1 MKLAVVGAGAMGG
14 ALAVEAARA
23 GHAVHVVDVSAELVG
38 RVNEQGLRVHAGDSV
53 ITADLTATTE
63 PSSVGV
69 VDVVVV
75 FVKAQHTQSAAKS
88 VEQLRGDDTV
98 IATLQNGW
106 GNADVLAG
114 ELGPDNLVF
123 GVTYN
128 SCSVLELG
136 VVRHSGR
143 GDTFVGP
150 YDANASLGP
159 AETAGEL
166 LRTSG
171 WATTVSPVVRAEIW
185 KKLVLNCATLPTAA
199 LTGLTIGALGRSEL
213 MMPIVEG
220 LAEETTAVA
229 RALGLDIDP
238 AERIDRIKAVLAN
251 GGPGKASMLQ
261 DVEARRKTEIEVINA
276 AVVRAAEKTSVPTP
290 LNSLMVGLVAGL
302 ETSWRS

>member
-166 LRTSG
+166 Q
-171 WATTVSPVVRAEIW
+171 EI
-185 KKLVLNCATLPTAA
+185 VDGGEGGEGNC
-199 LTGLTIGALGRSEL
+199 
-213 MMPIVEG
+213 
-220 LAEETTAVA
+220 
-229 RALGLDIDP
+229 
-238 AERIDRIKAVLAN
+238 
-251 GGPGKASMLQ
+251 
-261 DVEARRKTEIEVINA
+261 
-276 AVVRAAEKTSVPTP
+276 
-290 LNSLMVGLVAGL
+290 
-302 ETSWRS
+302 